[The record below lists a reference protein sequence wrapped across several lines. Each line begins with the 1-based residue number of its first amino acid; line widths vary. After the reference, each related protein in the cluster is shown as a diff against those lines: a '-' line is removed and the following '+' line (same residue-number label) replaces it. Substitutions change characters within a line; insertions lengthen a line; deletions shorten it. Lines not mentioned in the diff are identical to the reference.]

1 MRTFHG
7 GYASEDGVSGRG
19 PNELL
24 RAIYILGASP
34 TRLQTPEILEARRKA
49 YELDLYAHSPLEP
62 GRFKC

>member
-1 MRTFHG
+1 MAG
-7 GYASEDGVSGRG
+7 NG

-49 YELDLYAHSPLEP
+49 YELDLCAPHASPCPQALEDQVLS
-62 GRFKC
+62 